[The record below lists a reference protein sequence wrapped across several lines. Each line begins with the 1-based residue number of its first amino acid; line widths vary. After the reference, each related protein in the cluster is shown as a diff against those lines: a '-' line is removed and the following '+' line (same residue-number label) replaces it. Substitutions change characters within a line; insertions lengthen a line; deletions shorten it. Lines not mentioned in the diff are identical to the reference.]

1 MCEFL
6 CITDMVGVHI
16 SVVSAYKSGVGGL
29 KIGEILRD
37 GIASGRGVHRFL
49 GVLIQKS
56 RSLLGLKTRI
66 LRIFGICGVGVV

>member
-1 MCEFL
+1 M
-6 CITDMVGVHI
+6 
-16 SVVSAYKSGVGGL
+16 SAYKSGVGGL